1 MISVIIPTLNEAG
14 RLGGL
19 LCGLLAQADGHQIIV
34 ADGGSAD
41 GTVEIA
47 RRLGAELAPAPAGYD
62 AGSDAGNGAGRGAQL
77 CAGVRLARGEILLF
91 LHADTVFPADG
102 LALIARVLGQTPEIV
117 GGNFRV
123 LFDGQRPFARWL
135 TGFYAWL
142 RRRGLYYGDSAIFL
156 RRAVFDEIGGMRP
169 IALMEDYDLVRRLEK
184 SGPTMCIEESPV
196 ITSSRR
202 FEGRAAPAIVFGWL
216 KIHALYHLG
225 VSPARLARIYGSR
238 EGRGRSLTPDRL
250 EP

>member
-19 LCGLLAQADGHQIIV
+19 LSGLAAQAGGHQIIV
-34 ADGGSAD
+34 ADGGSTD
-41 GTVEIA
+41 GTVGIA
-47 RRLGAELAPAPAGYD
+47 RRFGVELAPPAG
-62 AGSDAGNGAGRGAQL
+62 GRGAQL
-77 CAGVRLARGEILLF
+77 CSGARLARGEILLF
-91 LHADTVFPADG
+91 LHADTLFPADG
-102 LALIARVLGQTPEIV
+102 LALIGRVLAQTPEIV

-123 LFDGQRPFARWL
+123 LFDGQRPFSRWL
-135 TGFYAWL
+135 TRFYAWL

-156 RRAVFDEIGGMRP
+156 RRAVFDEIGGLRP
-169 IALMEDYDLVRRLEK
+169 IALMEDYDLARRLEK
-184 SGPTMCIEESPV
+184 SGPTLCIEQSPV

-202 FEGRAAPAIVFGWL
+202 FEGRRAPAIVFGWL

-225 VSPARLARIYGSR
+225 VSPERLARIYGSR
-238 EGRGRSLTPDRL
+238 EGRGRSLTSDRL